1 MSAHVSSLS
10 IINKSGEFISKHST
24 DYKVG
29 PVKSLDMKQII
40 VLGAGVNGLCAA
52 VQLAEHYYNV
62 TNVTLISE
70 EISPNTTGDGSAGL
84 WGPYYCGKTP
94 EHKIVK
100 WSSDTHA
107 FFHQLWKNGLAS
119 RIGISLQPCFRLTTD
134 PKGYPEP
141 TWKDNVFGCTKI
153 SQAELKRIS
162 QEHGRQYTGGYQF
175 ATFTCEPAGLLPY
188 LFNRFLA
195 VGGKFV
201 QSKVDSI
208 EGMLKGRKA
217 DLIVNCTGLGSL
229 ALFGDN
235 EVLPIRGQ
243 VARVC
248 APWVFEIILDD
259 SDDGN
264 YVIPNTE
271 TVILGGTHQ
280 MNDFNRNVNAKDS
293 KFIFDGCER
302 MLPSLKNAPKVKEW
316 VGLRPGRSTVRLE
329 LEHCEAGKQT
339 VPIIHNYGHGGC
351 GVTLC
356 WGCGSEV
363 LQLSKSLDLTRSAI
377 SKL

>member
-1 MSAHVSSLS
+1 
-10 IINKSGEFISKHST
+10 
-24 DYKVG
+24 
-29 PVKSLDMKQII
+29 MKQVV

-52 VQLAEHYYNV
+52 VQLAEHYYGV
-62 TNVTLISE
+62 ANVTLISE
-70 EISPNTTGDGSAGL
+70 HVSPDTTGDGSAGL

-94 EHKIVK
+94 DHKIVK
-100 WSSDTHA
+100 WSTATHV
-107 FFHQLWKNGLAS
+107 FFHQLWKNGLAA
-119 RIGISLQPCFRLTTD
+119 RVGVSLQPCMRLTTD
-134 PKGYPEP
+134 PQGYPEP
-141 TWKDNVFGCTKI
+141 AWKDIVFGCAKLSAT
-153 SQAELKRIS
+153 ELDRLS
-162 QEHGRQYTGGYQF
+162 YEHGRRYTGGYQF
-175 ATFTCEPAGLLPY
+175 ATFTCEPSGLLPY
-188 LFNRFLA
+188 LFNRFVN

-201 QSKVDSI
+201 RAKVDNVESI
-208 EGMLKGRKA
+208 VQNRKV

-229 ALFGDN
+229 EMMSDK

-280 MNDFNRNVNAKDS
+280 MNDFNRNISKDDS

-302 MLPSLKNAPKVKEW
+302 MLPSLRNATKVREW

-329 LEHCEAGKQT
+329 VEQYKAGEQT

-363 LQLSKSLDLTRSAI
+363 VELCQTLVLTKDTK

>member
-1 MSAHVSSLS
+1 
-10 IINKSGEFISKHST
+10 
-24 DYKVG
+24 
-29 PVKSLDMKQII
+29 MKQIV

-52 VQLAEHYYNV
+52 VQLAEHYYGV
-62 TNVTLISE
+62 ANVTLISE
-70 EISPNTTGDGSAGL
+70 QVTPDTTGDGSAGL
-84 WGPYYCGKTP
+84 WGPYYCGKTSD
-94 EHKIVK
+94 HKIVK
-100 WSSDTHA
+100 WSTATHV
-107 FFHQLWKNGLAS
+107 FFHQLWKNGLAA
-119 RIGISLQPCFRLTTD
+119 RVGVSLQPCTRLTTD
-134 PKGYPEP
+134 PQGYPDP
-141 TWKDNVFGCTKI
+141 VWKDIVFGCEKL
-153 SQAELKRIS
+153 SQSELDRLS
-162 QEHGRQYTGGYQF
+162 YEHGRRYTGGYHF
-175 ATFTCEPAGLLPY
+175 ATFTCEPSGLLPY
-188 LFNRFLA
+188 LFNRFVN

-201 QSKVDSI
+201 RARVDNVENILENRKV
-208 EGMLKGRKA
+208 

-229 ALFGDN
+229 NMLGDK
-235 EVLPIRGQ
+235 EVLSIRGQ

-264 YVIPNTE
+264 YVIPNSE

-280 MNDFNRNVNAKDS
+280 MNDFNRNINKDDS

-302 MLPSLKNAPKVKEW
+302 MLPSLRNATKVSEW

-329 LEHCEAGKQT
+329 LERYVIGEQT

-363 LQLSKSLDLTRSAI
+363 VELCQRLDLTKSTR